1 MENAK
6 KTISRNLGKII
17 MKPSSKEKYRKND
30 KAFTRERK
38 LTFSQAVIFMIR
50 KSMKSLQNSLNE
62 FFNEID
68 DNETTITASAYS
80 QMRKNLSHKIFIDLN
95 KDVIVDA
102 IYSEDSED
110 SDIKLDYYK
119 GFRVLGIDGS
129 KIFLP
134 NSEDIRSEFGTIK
147 NKNQNGTYADYSA
160 GLGSV
165 MYDVLNNIAIDSIL
179 APANSSEQKLAE
191 DHIAVC
197 SKNDLIIGDRGYPSY
212 RLCGTILEK
221 KSQFIFRCSR
231 SSFKGAQRLFESEL
245 TENQVTLK
253 RKDLSCK
260 NDCDLPEEIPVRFVK
275 VILDSGEIEVLMTSL
290 LDSKKYPREDFKNLY
305 WLRWGIE
312 TYFDILKNR
321 LNLENFTGKSSESVR
336 QDFFSTIMVSNYES
350 IMTADAQEVLDL
362 KKDNKYRQKIN
373 KSVSFNIIKNNVIE
387 LFHTYGNDADKLFEK
402 MDKLF
407 LMNPSPIRDKR
418 EFERNTSARKALGF
432 HKRQKKVV
440 F

>member
-1 MENAK
+1 M
-6 KTISRNLGKII
+6 T
-17 MKPSSKEKYRKND
+17 PSSKEKYRKNE

-38 LTFSQAVIFMIR
+38 LNFHQAVIFMIR

-62 FFNEID
+62 YFNEID

-80 QMRKNLSHKIFIDLN
+80 QMRKNLSHQIFIDLN
-95 KDVIVDA
+95 KDVIVDTL
-102 IYSEDSED
+102 YSDNLDDSDD
-110 SDIKLDYYK
+110 SDIKLDFYK

-129 KIFLP
+129 KIYLP
-134 NSEDIRSEFGTIK
+134 NSKEIRSEFGVIK

-160 GLGSV
+160 ALASV

-179 APANSSEQKLAE
+179 APANSSEKKLAE

-212 RLCGTILEK
+212 RLCAKILETNVH
-221 KSQFIFRCSR
+221 FIFRCSR
-231 SSFKGAQRLFESEL
+231 SSFKGAQKLFESEL
-245 TENQVTLK
+245 FENQVILK
-253 RKDLSCK
+253 KKDFSCK
-260 NDCDLPEEIPVRFVK
+260 DDCDLPKEITVRFVK
-275 VILDSGEIEVLMTSL
+275 VILDTGEEEVLMTSL
-290 LDSKKYPREDFKNLY
+290 LDSKEYPVEDFKNLY

-350 IMTADAQEVLDL
+350 VMTADAQEVLDS
-362 KKDNKYRQKIN
+362 KKNNKYKQKIN

-387 LFHTYGNDADKLFEK
+387 LFYNYGDKPDKLLKK
-402 MDKLF
+402 MDKMF